1 MSFGAMAGW
10 QALLL
15 MAAAAAL
22 AVWLFRLKVRPPKV
36 NVPSLLLWRKVF
48 DKAREL
54 TWWERVR
61 RAVSLA
67 ATVAIALFL
76 AMAVTRPGPKLN
88 AASRGRMLIVLDSS
102 WSMRAKTSSGETRW
116 DRALREAHRLAAS
129 SGGEAVALATTAEGL
144 VEGPTTDLALIETA
158 LDRLTASGGPESAW
172 PRVAGTDS
180 VHFLTDGAV
189 ERPMASDVKV
199 HSVYEEAP
207 NVAITAFAARGA
219 TSGATTGEAYLEI
232 ANFSKSAQQVQ
243 VSLTRGS
250 SPLFDQPVSINA
262 GEVVR
267 QKIALAPAGGA
278 RLVARVRADENA
290 LAVDDEAVA
299 WLTGADPLT
308 VTVVSDAPGPIVD
321 LLKRDSSIRLAV
333 VATAAYRPV
342 RDGVLIFDRWLPADA
357 PARPALAIAP
367 PATAWLQDGG
377 ADERSP
383 RWSTP
388 GTHPV
393 VAGVDPLT
401 VDIRHAHAYK
411 ADGLVPVAT
420 SDRGLPLV
428 SVSDARDRRFILLG
442 FGIGESNLAMA
453 PAFPVLIGNA
463 LEWLGRPSYGILQRS
478 GPVALPAS
486 TARVVAPNGAAL
498 PLTREG
504 GRVVAR
510 LTEPGLYQVDAGGS
524 RGIIGVNVGDAD
536 ISNLAR
542 SSLSGRAGAD
552 VAGSGSNR
560 PWWMY
565 AVVAA
570 FVLALSEWWTWQRR
584 ITV

>member
-1 MSFGAMAGW
+1 MSFGAMTAW

-15 MAAAAAL
+15 IAAAAAL
-22 AVWLFRLKVRPPKV
+22 AVWLFRLKVRPPKI

-67 ATVAIALFL
+67 ATVAVASFL
-76 AMAVTRPGPKLN
+76 ALAVTRPGPKLN

-116 DRALREAHRLAAS
+116 DRAVREAHRLAGS
-129 SGGEAVALATTAEGL
+129 SGGEAVAVATTADGL
-144 VEGPTTDLALIETA
+144 VEGPTTDLALVETA

-172 PRVAGTDS
+172 PQVAGTDS

-189 ERPMASDVKV
+189 ERPIGNDVKV
-199 HSVYEEAP
+199 HSVYEAAP

-219 TSGATTGEAYLEI
+219 TTGASTGEAYLEI
-232 ANFSKSAQQVQ
+232 ANYSTSPQQVQ
-243 VSLTRGS
+243 VSLVRGS
-250 SPLFDQPVSINA
+250 ATLFDQPVSINA
-262 GEVVR
+262 GEIVR

-278 RLVARVRADENA
+278 RLIAHVRADENA

-308 VTVVSDAPGPIVD
+308 VTVVSDAPGPLVD

-333 VATAAYRPV
+333 VATTAYRPA
-342 RDGVLIFDRWLPADA
+342 RDGVLIFDRWLPAEA
-357 PARPALAIAP
+357 PSRPALAIAP
-367 PATAWLQDGG
+367 PVTAWLQDGA

-401 VDIRHAHAYK
+401 IDIRHAHAYK
-411 ADGLVPVAT
+411 ADGLVPVAS

-428 SVSDARDRRFILLG
+428 SVSDARDRRFIVLG

-486 TARVVAPNGAAL
+486 TARVVAPNGAAV

-510 LTEPGLYQVDAGGS
+510 LAEPGLYQVDAGGS
-524 RGIIGVNVGDAD
+524 RGVIGVNVGDAD
-536 ISNLAR
+536 LSNLTR
-542 SSLSGRAGAD
+542 SSLTGRTGAEVAGA
-552 VAGSGSNR
+552 GSSR

-565 AVVAA
+565 AIVAA